1 MGKINKYIAV
11 IKDFAI
17 AKPWT
22 AAILGIIVSSAV
34 GLIFGLYPARKAAA
48 KSPIESLRYE

>member
-1 MGKINKYIAV
+1 MEKINRYV
-11 IKDFAI
+11 REFASVNL
-17 AKPWT
+17 WT